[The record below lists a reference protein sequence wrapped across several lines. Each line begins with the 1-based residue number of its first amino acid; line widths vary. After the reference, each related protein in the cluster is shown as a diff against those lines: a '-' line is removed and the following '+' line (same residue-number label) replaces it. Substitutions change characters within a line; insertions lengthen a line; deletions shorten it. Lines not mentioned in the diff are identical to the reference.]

1 MNEMNYS
8 PDKEPGFSAVL
19 KRQAETHADFT
30 YSLSGNVISIVDLN
44 LGNRSLTND
53 IESVLRKI
61 EHYHQGSIVGFN
73 IMYRDYLHHSIVA
86 CSLGLRAAPSRSCPV
101 SDSAWPPAGD
111 DGQKRSSA
119 CVPNNNDAD
128 RSLRSVCVAAKAS

>member
-61 EHYHQGSIVGFN
+61 EHYHQGSIVGFK
-73 IMYRDYLHHSIVA
+73 IMYRDSEGVWDGINWDGEHASFFA
-86 CSLGLRAAPSRSCPV
+86 LRETEEERARTKLSQRC
-101 SDSAWPPAGD
+101 
-111 DGQKRSSA
+111 K
-119 CVPNNNDAD
+119 
-128 RSLRSVCVAAKAS
+128 

>member
-1 MNEMNYS
+1 MNEITYR
-8 PDKEPGFSAVL
+8 PDEEPGCSAIL
-19 KRQAETHADFT
+19 RRQAKTHADFT

-73 IMYRDYLHHSIVA
+73 IIAIM
-86 CSLGLRAAPSRSCPV
+86 RAFGTEFIGMV
-101 SDSAWPPAGD
+101 SMR
-111 DGQKRSSA
+111 RSSPCA
-119 CVPNNNDAD
+119 KSKKDELGRNCLA
-128 RSLRSVCVAAKAS
+128 RSK

>member
-1 MNEMNYS
+1 MNEITYR
-8 PDKEPGFSAVL
+8 PDEEPGFSAIL

-73 IMYRDYLHHSIVA
+73 IMYRDSEGVWDGINWDGEHASFFA
-86 CSLGLRAAPSRSCPV
+86 LRETEEGRAREKLLARS
-101 SDSAWPPAGD
+101 
-111 DGQKRSSA
+111 K
-119 CVPNNNDAD
+119 
-128 RSLRSVCVAAKAS
+128 

>member
-1 MNEMNYS
+1 MNEITYR
-8 PDKEPGFSAVL
+8 PDEEPGCSAIL
-19 KRQAETHADFT
+19 RRQAKTHADFT

-73 IMYRDYLHHSIVA
+73 IMYRDSEGVWDGIHWDGEHASFF
-86 CSLGLRAAPSRSCPV
+86 SLREIEERRAREKLLAPS
-101 SDSAWPPAGD
+101 
-111 DGQKRSSA
+111 K
-119 CVPNNNDAD
+119 
-128 RSLRSVCVAAKAS
+128 